1 MGGASKGILRPDLC
15 VIGGGSGGL
24 SVAAG
29 AAQMGARVVLFEGG
43 KMGGDCLNY
52 GCVPSKALLA
62 AAKAAKAAGG
72 NPAMGIGGK
81 ATVDFKAVKK
91 HVRQVIAGIEPHD
104 SPERFRGLGVEVVE
118 DYARF
123 VSPRQ
128 VMGGGLAV
136 EAKYTIVATG
146 SSAFIPPIPG
156 LDKTPFHTN
165 ETIFA
170 DTTLPGHL
178 VVIGGGP
185 IGVEMAQAHRRLGAK
200 VTLVEAAPSIMI
212 RDDKALVDILRQ
224 RLLDE
229 GINIIEGAGVT
240 GVSGQKGKVSVD
252 VDGHGSIKGS
262 HLLVA
267 VGRRANL
274 DRLDL
279 EAAGIETERGAIVT
293 DRRLRTSNRRVFAI
307 GDAAGRQQF
316 THIAGYHAGIV
327 VRNALFRLPAKIDD
341 KAVPWVTYTDPE
353 LAHVGLTEAEAGNR
367 SIATTRIE
375 ADLADNDRAR
385 AELRTEGKVVA
396 LTDKRGRIIG
406 ASILAPGAGEMIQPW
421 ILAIASGQK
430 IGTMAS
436 MISPY
441 PTMGEASKRAA
452 GSYFTPTLFSEKTK
466 RLVRLLLKLP
476 F

>member
-1 MGGASKGILRPDLC
+1 MDGVAKADLC

-29 AAQMGARVVLFEGG
+29 AAQMGAKVVLFEGG
-43 KMGGDCLNY
+43 RMGGDCLNY

-72 NPAMGIGGK
+72 NAQMGVGGD
-81 ATVDFKAVKK
+81 ATVDFAAVKK
-91 HVRQVIAGIEPHD
+91 HVSQVIAGIAPHD

-123 VSPRQ
+123 TSPTR
-128 VMGGGLAV
+128 VEGGGVVV
-136 EAKYTIVATG
+136 EAKYTVVSTG

-165 ETIFA
+165 ETIFE
-170 DTTLPGHL
+170 DTTLPKHL
-178 VVIGGGP
+178 IVIGGGP

-200 VTLVEAAPSIMI
+200 VTLIEAAPSIMI
-212 RDDKALVDILRQ
+212 RDDKALVGILRQ

-229 GINIIEGAGVT
+229 GITVVEGAGVT
-240 GVSGQKGKVSVD
+240 AVSGRKRNISVD
-252 VDGHGSIKGS
+252 VDGHGSVAGS

-267 VGRRANL
+267 VGRRPNL

-279 EAAGIETERGAIVT
+279 EAAGIKTERGAIVT

-316 THIAGYHAGIV
+316 THVAGYHAGIV
-327 VRNALFRLPAKIDD
+327 IRNALFRLPARIDD
-341 KAVPWVTYTDPE
+341 RAVPWVTYTDPE
-353 LAHVGLTEAEAGNR
+353 LAHVGLTGAEAESRG
-367 SIATTRIE
+367 IATTRVE
-375 ADLADNDRAR
+375 AGLAENDRAR

-396 LTDKRGRIIG
+396 LTDKRGRILG
-406 ASILAPGAGEMIQPW
+406 ASILAPGAGEMIQAW
-421 ILAIASGQK
+421 ILAVATGQK
-430 IGTMAS
+430 IGAMAS
-436 MISPY
+436 VISPY

-452 GSYFTPTLFSEKTK
+452 GAYFTPALFSERTR

>member
-1 MGGASKGILRPDLC
+1 MAAVSENIVKADIC

-29 AAQMGARVVLFEGG
+29 AAQMGAKVVLFEGG

-62 AAKAAKAAGG
+62 AAKAAKAAAGK
-72 NPAMGIGGK
+72 PAMGIGG
-81 ATVDFKAVKK
+81 APLVDFKKVKA
-91 HVRQVIAGIEPHD
+91 HVRSVIAGIEPHD
-104 SPERFRGLGVEVVE
+104 SPERFRGLGVEVIE
-118 DYARF
+118 DYGRF
-123 VSPRQ
+123 VSPRR
-128 VMGGGLAV
+128 VEGGGVTV
-136 EAKYTIVATG
+136 EAKYTVVATG

-165 ETIFA
+165 ETIFE
-170 DTTLPGHL
+170 DTTLPDHL
-178 VVIGGGP
+178 IVIGGGP

-212 RDDKALVDILRQ
+212 RDDAALVSSLRQ
-224 RLLDE
+224 CLLDE
-229 GINIIEGAGVT
+229 GVNLLEGAGVT
-240 GVSGQKGKVSVD
+240 AVSGNKGGIGVD
-252 VDGHGSIKGS
+252 VEGHGTIRGS

-274 DRLDL
+274 DRLNL
-279 EAAGIETERGAIVT
+279 EAAGIKTDRGAIVT
-293 DRRLRTSNRRVFAI
+293 DRRLRTSARRVFAI
-307 GDAAGRQQF
+307 GDVAGRQQF

-327 VRNALFRLPAKIDD
+327 IRNMLFRLPAKIDD

-353 LAHVGLTEAEAGNR
+353 LAHVGLTEAEAEKQG
-367 SIATTRIE
+367 IACTRIE
-375 ADLADNDRAR
+375 AELADNDRAR
-385 AELRTEGKVVA
+385 AELRTEGRVVA
-396 LTDKRGRIIG
+396 VTDKKGRIIG

-436 MISPY
+436 MIAPY

-452 GSYFTPTLFSEKTK
+452 GSYYTPTLFSERTK
-466 RLVRLLLKLP
+466 RLVRLILKLP
-476 F
+476 